1 MADFSSEGF
10 QEYKSYQGVRLDVT
24 DYLKRNIQIKY
35 GTASNNIDVTQIALE
50 KCLAN
55 NILSIPNGDNARATI
70 FTDPCFGVKKSIF
83 IKNPDS
89 EPINDSEPTKYNIG
103 LCFKIHVNS
112 QTNQERYKIIETF
125 LESIKILLNFY
136 NNLTVVAVIDTI
148 PTDRLKE
155 CLLKIDNRIK
165 ILYLNENFGIS
176 FATNIGIEYLLK
188 NNCDYIFCSDDDIIF
203 KDEQVLNVYIN
214 AMRQTN
220 INHFCYYPSY
230 FYKRIE
236 LNHIFVNN
244 TYIMFYTGGYSGCF
258 YCFHKDVIFNFGY
271 LPILN
276 AKYGYEHE
284 ILTKKVTRM
293 TYDIIDSEKYVNL
306 NVNSLNHKSN
316 NSHELNTYPESC
328 ELPKFIDYYYWFN
341 QASKKN
347 LQG

>member
-1 MADFSSEGF
+1 MTYFSTEGF
-10 QEYKSYQGVRLDVT
+10 QEYKTHQGVRLDVT

-35 GTASNNIDVTQIALE
+35 GTSSNNIDVTQIALE
-50 KCLAN
+50 KCLVN
-55 NILSIPNGDNARATI
+55 NILFIPNGDNARADI

-83 IKNPDS
+83 IKNLETES
-89 EPINDSEPTKYNIG
+89 NYKYNIG
-103 LCFKIHVNS
+103 LCFKIYVND

-125 LESIKILLNFY
+125 LESIKLLLNFY
-136 NNLTVVAVIDTI
+136 TNLTVVAVIDTI
-148 PTDRLKE
+148 PRDKLKE

-176 FATNIGIEYLLK
+176 FATNIGIEYLLR

-214 AMRQTN
+214 AMKQTN
-220 INHFCYYPSY
+220 IKHFCYYPLCL
-230 FYKRIE
+230 YKH
-236 LNHIFVNN
+236 LDVDHIFVNN
-244 TYIMFYTGGYSGCF
+244 TYIMFYAGGYSGCF

-276 AKYGYEHE
+276 GKYGHEHV
-284 ILTKKVTRM
+284 IFTTNVTEC
-293 TYDIIDSEKYVNL
+293 TYDIINSDKYVLL
-306 NVNSLNHKSN
+306 NESGFNNKSN

-341 QASKKN
+341 QASKKT
-347 LQG
+347 LHG